1 MTPRPTPGRGGTP
14 IPRLVRVAV
23 GAGGVGGL
31 VLAHLEVLSRG
42 PEYAG
47 PLLVLDHLFD
57 AALAGVLL
65 AVAVASGRFALRR
78 VGLEPGDPLDGL
90 LHSAVVGSGVLA
102 LLVLVAGLL
111 GALAPAV
118 LFSLVL
124 GVAAVARR
132 EVAEL
137 PVLCSRALARI
148 RRDAGD
154 RWLLGLAG
162 VVTGCAAA
170 FLLVHGSLPPG
181 DWDSLM
187 YHLEVPEA
195 WLEAGR
201 IHLPEDNLHA
211 AITGLP
217 QLLYLPLLAAG
228 SPASPA
234 LLNGLFALLL
244 AAAVFAVGARLLD
257 GESGALAT
265 ALLWASTG
273 MLIVA
278 VTPRVD
284 TTLTL
289 FLLVGHG
296 AVAAAL
302 LEPGARRDHLY
313 RAALV
318 LGLAVGVKYHALAY
332 AAALAPLALW
342 ALLRHGDPPPRRG
355 RIALV
360 GILLFGVAALPWLA
374 KNVILMGAPL
384 YPFFARRMIPPWL
397 AGLYGSTAVPGG
409 VDPRVFDLLAQ
420 ARQTFDPV
428 DLFLAPERLTVEQ
441 EAVHY
446 HTNPLLLLLPLW
458 VFRARSRALAALAG
472 PALIYALIVVV
483 PFPAINLRYLF
494 PALAPLTVATAFLAM
509 DLLRAPLKP
518 TVRRGVLVLAATA
531 ALVPTAR
538 SAVTW
543 TRQAPVLEHAAGF
556 VSEEAYLSAAF
567 PFYASLVAAVNGAVS
582 RDGKV
587 LLLWE
592 ARGFYMNPG
601 VIQDNVLRN
610 WPLLEPWTEHGE
622 RCLGATGITHVL
634 ASTGAVGYYLAR
646 GADREVI
653 GLDAFRGFAE
663 RCLALVDQ
671 GPGYALFRVPSR
683 GGGEGR

>member
-1 MTPRPTPGRGGTP
+1 VTPRPTPARGGTP
-14 IPRLVRVAV
+14 VPRLARVAV
-23 GAGGVGGL
+23 GVGGVGGL

-42 PEYAG
+42 PTYAG

-57 AALAGVLL
+57 AALAGVVL
-65 AVAVASGRFALRR
+65 AVAAASGRFALRR

-102 LLVLVAGLL
+102 LLFLVAGLL
-111 GALAPAV
+111 GGLEPAV
-118 LFSLVL
+118 LFSLLL

-137 PVLCSRALARI
+137 PALCSRALARI
-148 RRDAGD
+148 RREAGD

-228 SPASPA
+228 SPASAA

-244 AAAVFAVGARLLD
+244 AAATFAVGARLLD

-265 ALLWASTG
+265 TLLWASTG
-273 MLIVA
+273 ILVVA

-342 ALLRHGDPPPRRG
+342 ALFRRGDPPPRRG
-355 RIALV
+355 RIALL
-360 GILLFGVAALPWLA
+360 GILLFGVAALPWLV
-374 KNVILMGAPL
+374 KNVILLGAPL
-384 YPFFARRMIPPWL
+384 YPFFA
-397 AGLYGSTAVPGG
+397 
-409 VDPRVFDLLAQ
+409 
-420 ARQTFDPV
+420 
-428 DLFLAPERLTVEQ
+428 E
-441 EAVHY
+441 
-446 HTNPLLLLLPLW
+446 
-458 VFRARSRALAALAG
+458 RSR
-472 PALIYALIVVV
+472 
-483 PFPAINLRYLF
+483 
-494 PALAPLTVATAFLAM
+494 
-509 DLLRAPLKP
+509 
-518 TVRRGVLVLAATA
+518 RG
-531 ALVPTAR
+531 
-538 SAVTW
+538 W
-543 TRQAPVLEHAAGF
+543 
-556 VSEEAYLSAAF
+556 
-567 PFYASLVAAVNGAVS
+567 
-582 RDGKV
+582 
-587 LLLWE
+587 
-592 ARGFYMNPG
+592 PG
-601 VIQDNVLRN
+601 
-610 WPLLEPWTEHGE
+610 
-622 RCLGATGITHVL
+622 
-634 ASTGAVGYYLAR
+634 STGARRSPGEWIPGSSISWPRRAR
-646 GADREVI
+646 RSI
-653 GLDAFRGFAE
+653 
-663 RCLALVDQ
+663 
-671 GPGYALFRVPSR
+671 PWTSSWPPSA
-683 GGGEGR
+683 